1 MSILPKHK
9 QNLDKKIDELF
20 GIKIDELDVSTI
32 NILAKSCDERLLK
45 HLAVSFDVDIDGLS
59 VDEARKM
66 VANAFE
72 IHLYSGT
79 FYGLAKA
86 LKASYAGA
94 KPLEWFEYDGEPFHF
109 KLEID
114 TGNKGVK
121 FNELQKVDEVANTYK
136 NVRSV
141 FDGATIKLGINTNL
155 NTGCLVSTAEEIK
168 IYPTSIKN
176 ISTKDNYFIG
186 AYAKLAEI
194 INIQIINLKGELE

>member
-9 QNLDKKIDELF
+9 QNIDKRLDELF
-20 GIKIDELDVSTI
+20 GLRLDELDINTI
-32 NILAKSCDERLLK
+32 NTLAKSCDERLLK
-45 HLAVSFDVDIDGLS
+45 HLANAFDVDIDGLLP
-59 VDEARKM
+59 DEARELIQ
-66 VANAFE
+66 NAFE

-79 FYGLAKA
+79 FYSLDKA
-86 LKASYAGA
+86 LKASYAGT
-94 KPLEWFEYDGEPFHF
+94 KLIEWYKYDGEPYHF

-114 TGNKGVK
+114 TGKSGVN
-121 FNELQKVDEVANTYK
+121 FDELAKVDKIANAYK

-141 FDGATIKLGINTNL
+141 YDGATIKVGISTNINTASF
-155 NTGCLVSTAEEIK
+155 TSTHENIT
-168 IYPTSIKN
+168 IHPTSIKN